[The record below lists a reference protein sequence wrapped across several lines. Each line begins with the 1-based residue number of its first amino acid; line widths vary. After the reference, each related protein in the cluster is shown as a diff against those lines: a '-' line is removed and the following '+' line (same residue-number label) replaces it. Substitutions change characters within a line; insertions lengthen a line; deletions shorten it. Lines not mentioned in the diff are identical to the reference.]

1 MKTLLAFFGLIV
13 LLILAVL
20 TGGLGLFVILCGN
33 DTMREALK
41 IAIKE
46 IIEKALYGKEPIK

>member
-33 DTMREALK
+33 EKMREALSV
-41 IAIKE
+41 AIKE